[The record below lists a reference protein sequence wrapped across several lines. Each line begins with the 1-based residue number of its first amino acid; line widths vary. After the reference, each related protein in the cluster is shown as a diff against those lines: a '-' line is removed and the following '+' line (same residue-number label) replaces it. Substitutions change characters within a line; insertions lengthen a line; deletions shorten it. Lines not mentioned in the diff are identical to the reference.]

1 MTQPSLIVDKIDLKK
16 GIIGR
21 LTLNQESTLNSL
33 TLEMVDSLQRYLE
46 LWRDDDSVKL
56 IFIDSTGDKAF
67 CAGGDVQALYKSAI
81 ETPGGP
87 CDYAETFFANE
98 YRMNYTL
105 HTYPKPIICWG
116 QGIVMGGGLGVLAA
130 CSHRIVTETTRIAM
144 PEITIAL
151 FPDVGG
157 SWFLNKMPDNV
168 GRFLALTGASINCTD
183 AIYTG
188 IADEIFFS
196 ESKPTFL
203 ESLCTQDWSDD
214 NHSNHS
220 LTTNT
225 IQNFSE
231 NNSPPPSPGQIKS
244 RLELIKELS
253 TEEDIVSFVTAIANL
268 ETEDKWMIRAR
279 DGMINGSPFAACW
292 IDHQLKITSDM
303 TLDSVFQSE
312 ILLVTNIIRDRE
324 FSEGVRAL
332 LIDKDKNPNWQ
343 FPDVSS
349 VPNDRLEKMFEPPWP
364 NNPLADLGS

>member
-1 MTQPSLIVDKIDLKK
+1 MTQLSLIVDKIDLKK
-16 GIIGR
+16 GVIGR

-33 TLEMVDSLQRYLE
+33 TLEMVGSLQRYLE

-87 CDYAETFFANE
+87 CDYAETFFASE

-188 IADEIFFS
+188 IADEILFN
-196 ESKPTFL
+196 ESKATFL
-203 ESLCTQDWSDD
+203 ESLCTQDWSNE

-225 IQNFSE
+225 IQNFSD
-231 NNSPPPSPGQIKS
+231 NNSPPPSPGQIES

-253 TEEDIVSFVTAIANL
+253 RKDIVSFAAAIANL

-292 IDHQLKITSDM
+292 IDHQLKITSGM
-303 TLDSVFQSE
+303 TLESVFQSE
-312 ILLVTNIIRDRE
+312 ILLVTNIIRDPE

-332 LIDKDKNPNWQ
+332 LIDKDKSPNWE
-343 FPDVSS
+343 FPDVNS

-364 NNPLADLGS
+364 KNPLADLGT

>member
-1 MTQPSLIVDKIDLKK
+1 MPQPSLIADKIGQKR
-16 GIIGR
+16 GVIGR

-46 LWRDDDSVKL
+46 LWRDDDTVKL
-56 IFIDSTGDKAF
+56 IFIDSIGDKAF
-67 CAGGDVQALYKSAI
+67 CAGGDVQALYRSAI

-157 SWFLNKMPDNV
+157 SYFLNKMPNNV

-183 AIYTG
+183 AVFTR
-188 IADEIFFS
+188 IADNILLNG
-196 ESKPTFL
+196 SKAIFL
-203 ESLCTQDWSDD
+203 ENLSAQDWS
-214 NHSNHS
+214 SNN
-220 LTTNT
+220 LTNKTITTNA
-225 IQNFSE
+225 IEDFS
-231 NNSPPPSPGQIKS
+231 NNNCPPPSPGQIES
-244 RLELIKELS
+244 RLDLVQELS
-253 TEEDIVSFVTAIANL
+253 TKEDIASFVGAITNL
-268 ETEDKWMIRAR
+268 ETDDKWMIRAR
-279 DGMINGSPFAACW
+279 EGLIHGSPFAACW
-292 IDHQLKITSDM
+292 IDHQLKITKEM
-303 TLDSVFQSE
+303 TLETIFQSE
-312 ILLVTNIIRDRE
+312 ILLVTNIIRNPE

-332 LIDKDKNPNWQ
+332 LIDKDRNPNWQ
-343 FPDVSS
+343 FSDVDS
-349 VPNDRLEKMFEPPWP
+349 VPKDSLERMFEPPWP
-364 NNPLADLGS
+364 KNPLADLDT